1 MRLHPPKRLTP
12 NVSKTKKAKGTGAV
26 VDAAMTDEAADSP
39 AAEVRVAEA
48 AHGMIVADRVPKVV
62 VVTGVVIV
70 AGATAEVIG
79 AMALIVISGIVRVK
93 IFRLSVFPQ

>member
-1 MRLHPPKRLTP
+1 M
-12 NVSKTKKAKGTGAV
+12 TGG
-26 VDAAMTDEAADSP
+26 AADSP

-48 AHGMIVADRVPKVV
+48 AHGMIVADRVPKVA

-79 AMALIVISGIVRVK
+79 ATVRIVISGIVRVK
-93 IFRLSVFPQ
+93 IFRLSVSPR